1 MHETE
6 PLKSLKEVCSDLFG
20 IFVRYDS
27 VLTIEQWYSIKVH
40 LCKKYS
46 INDFTQLRF
55 KDSSRDDDDG
65 QSSYLDLISF
75 IREHRRE
82 IDPHGDLSV
91 YDYLSNVGDR
101 QELYAF
107 VRQLTPFKDWSEK
120 QDQNQANNNRTA
132 IMTKEQTSAIER
144 ALQYKFFGSIG
155 QNRVAQIVKRVKQQP
170 TKASRLIVR

>member
-1 MHETE
+1 M
-6 PLKSLKEVCSDLFG
+6 KDVCSDLFA

-27 VLTIEQWYSIKVH
+27 VLTIEQWYSIKAH

-55 KDSSRDDDDG
+55 KDDSRDDGG
-65 QSSYLDLISF
+65 QSNYLDLISF

-107 VRQLTPFKDWSEK
+107 VRQLTSFKDWSEK
-120 QDQNQANNNRTA
+120 QDQNQASNNRTVV
-132 IMTKEQTSAIER
+132 MTKEQTSAIER
-144 ALQYKFFGSIG
+144 ALQYKFVGSIN
-155 QNRVAQIVKRVKQQP
+155 QNRVPQLVKRVKLQP
-170 TKASRLIVR
+170 TKNSRLIVR